1 MRGKGDKNSLAAEYP
16 SFDLLW
22 FDIETRCRRLLQ
34 ELMDPV
40 VDKMLDNT
48 QDIDLLKK
56 DHISSNEKIEEI
68 KDTIFETNGKLDV
81 FEQINVKLAEMK
93 ADVLTV
99 EEQIKHQVKI
109 LNLRMQEV
117 GDRAEAD
124 HSKSKLLSD

>member
-124 HSKSKLLSD
+124 HSK